1 MQDRNHWDDVLKVLK
16 ESSTKNSLSEK
27 KSCKNKENIKTFP
40 DKQKLKKFITTKP
53 SIQENTQGGPS
64 G

>member
-1 MQDRNHWDDVLKVLK
+1 MPYPLTSYQFSKSKMSFRMYHLQRK
-16 ESSTKNSLSEK
+16 K

-40 DKQKLKKFITTKP
+40 DKQKLREFITTKP
-53 SIQENTQGGPS
+53 SIQENTQGGTS